1 MYKYFYRLYLDGKQN
16 MGELSKFIAK
26 NSRGST
32 QSTSSTRGQ
41 SAAQVADQAQKNKRA
56 TGQSFGTDML
66 AYPMDTAAFSQGHYV
81 VFQIHSLTNGKFVKT
96 DAPGGKNRSFALK
109 GTSKRVGTQIAL
121 YMPPQVSVQYKSKYA
136 DTPISSTAEDFGS
149 IAGKVAAGEFAGA
162 GLDAVKAA
170 GSAAVK
176 ATGAVVGAGANAAAA
191 GLKELAFVQAGKIV
205 TDKMELVFEGVDR
218 RSFTFDF
225 TFIPKSPEEANQ
237 VFMIVNA
244 FKIAMLPKYTDS
256 FGAGFSTL
264 GIGGTTPGVDAG
276 GAGDAGRDRTLT
288 IPTTMDIKYFM
299 QKRDGTAKENGYL
312 NKISTCYLQDLDI
325 KYGGDRYT
333 AYEEDFRGA
342 SPQSTSITMTF
353 NEIEIITK
361 EAALQGY

>member
-1 MYKYFYRLYLDGKQN
+1 MYKYLYRLYLDGKQN
-16 MGELSKFIAK
+16 MGELAKFIA
-26 NSRGST
+26 NARTAPT
-32 QSTSSTRGQ
+32 QSTSKTRGQ
-41 SAAQVADQAQKNKRA
+41 TAAAIADQTQKNKGA
-56 TGQSFGTDML
+56 MGQSFGTDML
-66 AYPMDTAAFSQGHYV
+66 AYPMDTSAFAQGHYV
-81 VFQIHSLTNGKFVKT
+81 VFQLHSLTNGKLVKT
-96 DAPGGKNRSFALK
+96 DAPGGQNRSFALK

-121 YMPPQVSVQYKSKYA
+121 YMPPQVGVSYKSKYA
-136 DTPISSTAEDFGS
+136 DTAISDTAENLGT
-149 IAGKVAAGEFAGA
+149 IADKVAAGEFTSAGK
-162 GLDAVKAA
+162 DAVKAA
-170 GSAAVK
+170 GSAGVK
-176 ATGAVVGAGANAAAA
+176 SLGAVLGAGVNVAAD
-191 GLKELAFVQAGKIV
+191 GLKELAFVQSGKIV

-218 RSFTFDF
+218 RSFQFEF

-237 VFMIVNA
+237 VFMIVNS
-244 FKIAMLPKYTDS
+244 FKIAMLPKYTES

-264 GIGGTTPGVDAG
+264 GIQGTSGTGAG
-276 GAGDAGRDRTLT
+276 GVGDAGRDRTLT

-333 AYEEDFRGA
+333 AYEEDGRGA

>member
-1 MYKYFYRLYLDGKQN
+1 
-16 MGELSKFIAK
+16 MGELAKFIA
-26 NSRGST
+26 NARTAPT
-32 QSTSSTRGQ
+32 QSTSKTRGQ
-41 SAAQVADQAQKNKRA
+41 TAAAIADQTQKNKGA
-56 TGQSFGTDML
+56 MGQSFGTDML
-66 AYPMDTAAFSQGHYV
+66 AYPMDTSAFAQGHYV
-81 VFQIHSLTNGKFVKT
+81 IFQLHSLTNGKLVKT
-96 DAPGGKNRSFALK
+96 DAPGGQNRSFALK

-136 DTPISSTAEDFGS
+136 DTSISSTAEDFGS

-170 GSAAVK
+170 GSAGVK

-237 VFMIVNA
+237 VFMIVNS
-244 FKIAMLPKYTDS
+244 FKIAMLPKYTES

-264 GIGGTTPGVDAG
+264 GIQGTSGTGAG
-276 GAGDAGRDRTLT
+276 GVGDAGRDRTLT

-333 AYEEDFRGA
+333 AYEEDGRGA